1 VQLLSSTNDVSNNK
15 IRDIF
20 FPSTGLSCHP
30 NDVDGNDP
38 NSFLF
43 KINVNGQC
51 FENTHPDNYQV
62 YDYTPWVSLHPG
74 GADKIRA
81 FADVKN
87 TFVLTFPGVQHSMK
101 RWVSGKKHLL
111 YVGREGD
118 ITTLKSLPPE
128 LLREDVAQA
137 FGSAVDAIA
146 GIGEVI
152 VCGSPFEVATVHD
165 EKSGPLKKGTTL
177 NYRFLSCCFPSC
189 LTHPQQ
195 PELKAALECTLN
207 SILPTGV
214 SVCRGDQSGWTLH

>member
-152 VCGSPFEVATVHD
+152 VCGSPFEVATVH

-177 NYRFLSCCFPSC
+177 NYRFLSCCFLSC
-189 LTHPQQ
+189 LTHPQ
-195 PELKAALECTLN
+195 
-207 SILPTGV
+207 
-214 SVCRGDQSGWTLH
+214 